1 MRKAEISSGKHS
13 WKEARQREKGR
24 IKQTEH
30 RAQEKH
36 KQYIDVHEDKLSRGK
51 KTCM

>member
-30 RAQEKH
+30 RAKEKH
-36 KQYIDVHEDKLSRGK
+36 KQYRRTRSC
-51 KTCM
+51 TS